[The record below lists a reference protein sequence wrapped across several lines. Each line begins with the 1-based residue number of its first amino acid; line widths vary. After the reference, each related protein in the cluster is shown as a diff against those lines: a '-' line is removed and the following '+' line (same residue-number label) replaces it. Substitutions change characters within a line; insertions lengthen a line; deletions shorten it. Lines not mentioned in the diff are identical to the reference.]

1 MDHFNYQN
9 GEMYAED
16 VALARVAEAVGTP
29 FYCYSTATLV
39 RHYTVFTEALAGLDT
54 QVYFAVKAN
63 GNIGVLA
70 TLASLGAGADIVSIG
85 ELHRAEA
92 AGIPA
97 SKTVFSGVGKT
108 ARELRAALAAGV
120 HQINVESLPE
130 LHSLSV
136 IATDMGVTAR
146 IAIRVNPDV
155 DAKTHKK
162 ITTGLSENKFGIAW
176 EQAESVFAEA
186 AALPGIDVVGVAV
199 HIGSQL
205 TDLAPYR
212 DAYTNVRGLV
222 DVLRVQGHDIRVVD
236 LGGGLGIP
244 YDAEDPPSPAE
255 YGAMVKDVMDGIG
268 CKLAF
273 EPGRMICGNAGV
285 LVSSVIYVKEGVDRS
300 FLILDAAMN
309 DLIRPA
315 MYDAFHA
322 VVPVRESAVGDNMAP
337 VDIVG
342 PVCESGD
349 TFAKARMMPKLDP
362 GDLVVFRSAGAYG
375 AVMSSSY
382 NGRDLV
388 PEILVNGA
396 DYDIVAD
403 RFGVDDMMAR
413 EHVPAWLQ
421 EPQSDKTPK
430 EASG

>member
-1 MDHFNYQN
+1 MDHFNYRD
-9 GEMYAED
+9 GELYAED
-16 VALARVAEAVGTP
+16 VRLADVAEAVGTP

-63 GNIGVLA
+63 GNVGVLA

-85 ELHRAEA
+85 ELHRARA
-92 AGIPA
+92 AGITA

-108 ARELRAALAAGV
+108 AEELRAALEAGV
-120 HQINVESLPE
+120 HQINVESVPE
-130 LHSLSV
+130 LESLSE
-136 IATDMGVTAR
+136 IALSMGATAS

-176 EQAESVFAEA
+176 EQAEAVFQYA
-186 AALPGIDVVGVAV
+186 AGLPGLDIAGVAV

-212 DAYTNVRGLV
+212 DAYTKVRGLV
-222 DVLRVQGHDIRVVD
+222 EKLRGSGHDIRVVD

-255 YGAMVKDVMDGIG
+255 YGAMVKDVMGGLD

-273 EPGRMICGNAGV
+273 EPGRMICGNAGI
-285 LVSSVIYVKEGVDRS
+285 LVSRVVYVKEGIDRK

-315 MYDAFHA
+315 MYDAHHT
-322 VVPVRESAVGDNMAP
+322 VVPVKEPASGDNMAP

-349 TFAKARMMPKLDP
+349 TFAKARMMPKIES
-362 GDLVVFRSAGAYG
+362 GELVAFRSAGAYG
-375 AVMSSSY
+375 AVMSSTY
-382 NGRDLV
+382 NGRDLI
-388 PEILVNGA
+388 PEVLVNGA
-396 DYDIVAD
+396 EYAVVAD
-403 RFGVDDMMAR
+403 RLKIDAMMVR
-413 EHVPAWLQ
+413 EHIPDWLSRP
-421 EPQSDKTPK
+421 EANTPPK
-430 EASG
+430 EARG

>member
-1 MDHFNYQN
+1 VDHFEYKN
-9 GEMYAED
+9 GELYAED
-16 VALARVAEAVGTP
+16 VRLADLAAAVGTP

-85 ELHRAEA
+85 ELRRAEA

-108 ARELRAALAAGV
+108 AEELRAALDAGV

-130 LHSLSV
+130 LHSLSQ
-136 IATDMGVTAR
+136 IASGIGATATV
-146 IAIRVNPDV
+146 AIRVNPDV
-155 DAKTHKK
+155 DAKTHAK
-162 ITTGLSENKFGIAW
+162 ITTGKSENKFGIAW
-176 EQAESVFAEA
+176 EQAEAVFAEA
-186 AALPGIDVVGVAV
+186 ARLPGIDVAGVAV

-212 DAYTNVRGLV
+212 AAYTKVRGLV
-222 DVLRVQGHDIRVVD
+222 ETLRGQGHDIRVVD

-244 YDAEDPPSPAE
+244 YDAEDPPSPAD
-255 YGAMVKDVMDGIG
+255 YGVMVKEVMDGIG
-268 CKLAF
+268 CRLAF

-285 LVSSVIYVKEGVDRS
+285 LVSRVVYVKEGVDRS

-315 MYDAFHA
+315 MYDAYHT
-322 VVPVRESAVGDNMAP
+322 VVPVKQSAVGDNMAP

-342 PVCESGD
+342 PICESGD
-349 TFAKARMMPKLDP
+349 TFAKGRMMPKLDP

-375 AVMSSSY
+375 AVMSSTY

-388 PEILVNGA
+388 PEILVNGGA
-396 DYDIVAD
+396 YEIVAD
-403 RFGVDDMMAR
+403 RLRIDDMIAR
-413 EHVPAWLQ
+413 EHVPEWLNR
-421 EPQSDKTPK
+421 SLSNNTPK

>member
-1 MDHFNYQN
+1 MDHFNYRN
-9 GEMYAED
+9 GELYAED
-16 VALARVAEAVGTP
+16 VRVADIADAVGTP
-29 FYCYSTATLV
+29 FYCYSTATLT
-39 RHYTVFTEALAGLDT
+39 RHYNVFDEALAGTDH

-63 GNIGVLA
+63 GNVGVLA
-70 TLASLGAGADIVSIG
+70 TLAALGAGADIVSAG
-85 ELHRAEA
+85 EMQRAFA

-97 SKTVFSGVGKT
+97 SKIVFSGVGKT
-108 ARELRAALAAGV
+108 AAELKAALAAEV

-130 LHSLSV
+130 LHSLSQ
-136 IATDMGVTAR
+136 IATAMDVTAP

-176 EQAESVFAEA
+176 AQAESVFAEA
-186 AALPGIDVVGVAV
+186 AKLPGIDVVGVAV

-205 TDLAPYR
+205 TDLEPYR
-212 DAYTNVRGLV
+212 AAYTKVRGLV
-222 DVLRVQGHDIRVVD
+222 ETLREQGHDIRVVD

-244 YDAEDPPSPAE
+244 YDAENPPSPGD
-255 YGAMVKDVMDGIG
+255 YGAMVKQVMDGLG

-285 LVSSVIYVKEGVDRS
+285 MVSRVVYVKEGVDRS

-315 MYDAFHA
+315 MYDAHHT
-322 VVPVRESAVGDNMAP
+322 VVPVREPVPGDNMAP

-349 TFAKARMMPKLDP
+349 TFAKARMMPAVEAD
-362 GDLVVFRSAGAYG
+362 DLVAFRSAGAYG
-375 AVMSSSY
+375 AVMSSTY
-382 NGRDLV
+382 NGRDLI
-388 PEILVNGA
+388 PEVLVNGGEYA
-396 DYDIVAD
+396 VVAD
-403 RFGVDDMMAR
+403 RLRIDDMMNR
-413 EHVPAWLQ
+413 ERVPDWLA
-421 EPQSDKTPK
+421 PPRPR

>member
-1 MDHFNYQN
+1 VDHFNYRD
-9 GEMYAED
+9 GDLYAED
-16 VALARVAEAVGTP
+16 VRLADIADAVGTP
-29 FYCYSTATLV
+29 FYCYSSATLT
-39 RHYTVFTEALAGLDT
+39 RHYTVFTDALAGLDT

-63 GNIGVLA
+63 GNVGVLA
-70 TLASLGAGADIVSIG
+70 TLGALGAGADIVSIG
-85 ELHRAEA
+85 ELHRANA

-108 ARELRAALAAGV
+108 ADELRAALMAGV
-120 HQINVESLPE
+120 HQINVESIPE
-130 LHSLSV
+130 LESLSA
-136 IATDMGVTAR
+136 IATSMDTTAT

-155 DAKTHKK
+155 DAKTHAK

-176 EQAESVFAEA
+176 EQAESVFAMA
-186 AALPGIDVVGVAV
+186 ASLPGIDVAGVAV

-205 TDLAPYR
+205 TDLTPYR
-212 DAYTNVRGLV
+212 AAYTKVRGLV
-222 DVLRVQGHDIRVVD
+222 ETLRASGHDIRVVD

-285 LVSSVIYVKEGVDRS
+285 LISSVVYVKEGIDRS

-315 MYDAFHA
+315 MYEAFHT
-322 VVPVRESAVGDNMAP
+322 VVPVREQSVGDNMAP

-342 PVCESGD
+342 PICESGD
-349 TFAKARMMPKLDP
+349 TFAKGRMMPKLDP
-362 GDLVVFRSAGAYG
+362 GDLVAFRSAGAYG
-375 AVMSSSY
+375 AVMSSTY
-382 NGRDLV
+382 NGRDLI
-388 PEILVNGA
+388 PEVLVNGSDFA
-396 DYDIVAD
+396 VVAERLKID
-403 RFGVDDMMAR
+403 AMMAR
-413 EHVPAWLQ
+413 EHVPDWLNL
-421 EPQSDKTPK
+421 PTPK
-430 EASG
+430 EARG

>member
-1 MDHFNYQN
+1 LDHFTYIDGQLS
-9 GEMYAED
+9 AED
-16 VALARVAEAVGTP
+16 VPLKALAEAYGTP

-39 RHYTVFTEALAGLDT
+39 RHYTVFADALAGLDT
-54 QVYFAVKAN
+54 QIHYAVKAN
-63 GNIGVLA
+63 ANIAVLS
-70 TLASLGAGADIVSIG
+70 TLASLGAGADIVSLG
-85 ELHRAEA
+85 ELKLTLA

-108 ARELRAALAAGV
+108 ADEMRGALEAGI
-120 HQINVESLPE
+120 HQLNVESLEE
-130 LHSLSV
+130 LAVLSEVASGMGV
-136 IATDMGVTAR
+136 IAPV
-146 IAIRVNPDV
+146 AIRVNPDV

-176 EQAESVFAEA
+176 AQAEDVFDKARSM
-186 AALPGIDVVGVAV
+186 PGIDVVGVAV

-212 DAYTNVRGLV
+212 AAYTKVRDLV
-222 DVLRVQGHDIRVVD
+222 ARLRTQGFDIRVVD

-244 YDAEDPPSPAE
+244 YEAENPPSPAE
-255 YGAMVKDVMDGIG
+255 YGAMVKEVMGDIG
-268 CKLAF
+268 CSLAF
-273 EPGRMICGNAGV
+273 EPGRMIVGNAGV
-285 LVSSVIYVKEGVDRS
+285 LVTRVVYVKKGLDRT

-315 MYDAFHA
+315 MYDAYHA
-322 VVPVRESAVGDNMAP
+322 VVAVDEPKSDVRAP

-349 TFAKARMMPKLDP
+349 TFARQRDMPALQA
-362 GDLVVFRSAGAYG
+362 GDLVAFRSAGAYG
-375 AVMSSSY
+375 AVMSSTY

-396 DYDIVAD
+396 AYAVVAE
-403 RFGVDDMMAR
+403 RYTIDDMIKR
-413 EHVPAWLQ
+413 QRIPDWL
-421 EPQSDKTPK
+421 DNATPK
-430 EASG
+430 EATG

>member
-1 MDHFNYQN
+1 MDHFTYIN
-9 GEMYAED
+9 GQLSAED
-16 VALARVAEAVGTP
+16 VPLKTLAEAYGTP

-39 RHYTVFTEALAGLDT
+39 RHYTVFADALAGLDAHIH
-54 QVYFAVKAN
+54 YAVKAN
-63 GNIGVLA
+63 ANIAVLS
-70 TLASLGAGADIVSIG
+70 TLASLGAGADIVSLG
-85 ELHRAEA
+85 ELKLTLA

-108 ARELRAALAAGV
+108 ADEMRGALKAGV
-120 HQINVESLPE
+120 HQLNVESLEE
-130 LHSLSV
+130 LAVLSE
-136 IATDMGVTAR
+136 IASGMGVMAPV
-146 IAIRVNPDV
+146 AIRVNPDV

-176 EQAESVFAEA
+176 AQAEDVFNKARKM
-186 AALPGIDVVGVAV
+186 PGIDVVGVAV

-212 DAYTNVRGLV
+212 AAYSKVRDLV
-222 DVLRVQGHDIRVVD
+222 ERLRAQGFDIRVVD

-244 YDAEDPPSPAE
+244 YEAENPPSPAE
-255 YGAMVKDVMDGIG
+255 YGAMVKEVMGGIG
-268 CKLAF
+268 CPLAF
-273 EPGRMICGNAGV
+273 EPGRMIVGNAGV
-285 LVSSVIYVKEGVDRS
+285 LVSRVVYVKKGIDRT

-315 MYDAFHA
+315 MYDAYHA
-322 VVPVRESAVGDNMAP
+322 VVAVDEPASDARAP

-349 TFAKARMMPKLDP
+349 TFARQRDMPPLHA
-362 GDLVVFRSAGAYG
+362 GDLVAFRSAGAYG
-375 AVMSSSY
+375 AVMSSTY

-396 DYDIVAD
+396 AHSLVAE
-403 RFGVDDMMAR
+403 RYTIDDMLKR
-413 EHVPAWLQ
+413 QRIPDWL
-421 EPQSDKTPK
+421 DNATPK
-430 EASG
+430 EATG

>member
-1 MDHFNYQN
+1 MDHFNYKN
-9 GEMYAED
+9 GELYAED
-16 VALARVAEAVGTP
+16 VRLADVAAAVGTP

-39 RHYTVFTEALAGLDT
+39 RHYTVFTDALAGLDT

-63 GNIGVLA
+63 GNIAVLA
-70 TLASLGAGADIVSIG
+70 TLAALGAGADIVSIG
-85 ELHRAEA
+85 EMHRAMA

-108 ARELRAALAAGV
+108 AEELRAALEAGV
-120 HQINVESLPE
+120 HQINVESLSE
-130 LHSLSV
+130 LRSLSD
-136 IATDMGVTAR
+136 IASAMGVDAR

-155 DAKTHKK
+155 DARTHAK
-162 ITTGLSENKFGIAW
+162 ITTGKSENKFGIAW
-176 EQAESVFAEA
+176 EQAEAVFAEA
-186 AALPGIDVVGVAV
+186 ATLPGIDVAGVAV

-205 TDLAPYR
+205 VDLAPYR
-212 DAYTNVRGLV
+212 AAYTKVRGLV
-222 DVLRVQGHDIRVVD
+222 ETLRASGHDIRVVD

-255 YGAMVKDVMDGIG
+255 YGAMVRDVMDGIG

-285 LVSSVIYVKEGVDRS
+285 LVSRVVYVKEGIDRS

-315 MYDAFHA
+315 MYDAYHT
-322 VVPVRESAVGDNMAP
+322 VVPVLEAGIGDNMAP

-342 PVCESGD
+342 PICESGD
-349 TFAKARMMPKLDP
+349 TFAKGRMMPKLDP

-375 AVMSSSY
+375 AVMSSTY

-396 DYDIVAD
+396 AYEIVAERLKID
-403 RFGVDDMMAR
+403 AMMAR
-413 EHVPAWLQ
+413 EHVPAWLT
-421 EPQSDKTPK
+421 QSNDAPK